1 MSPSP
6 RRLQKQ
12 GMCPRSQFDCVAF
25 IVAGDRSKLV
35 SINDFGEAF
44 QSRNR
49 CVRCGLAP
57 TDEVLGEASMRRPPN
72 SGVLWAVL

>member
-6 RRLQKQ
+6 RRLQRQ
-12 GMCPRSQFDCVAF
+12 GVCPRSQFVCVECA
-25 IVAGDRSKLV
+25 VASDRSKPV
-35 SINDFGEAF
+35 SINDFGDAF

-57 TDEVLGEASMRRPPN
+57 TDAVVGEAPMRRPPD
-72 SGVLWAVL
+72 SGAPWAGP